1 MQGYAT
7 PADQVVNVTAGNT
20 TIVTGTFV
28 PQALLRVLTSPAVPG
43 TITIDGIRR
52 NDWGVWTYFPPG
64 AHQVCFLA
72 VLAFLPP
79 TCQNINLAAG
89 TGNADVTGVY
99 TASGGAPGEP
109 GPLGELEGDDV
120 ARAPE
125 PDLGGRQHHPTTGG
139 LRGSRRAPAL
149 TSSASATSRATRRP
163 PT

>member
-20 TIVTGTFV
+20 TVVTGTF
-28 PQALLRVLTSPAVPG
+28 PAGAPARADEPGRAG

-89 TGNADVTGVY
+89 TGT
-99 TASGGAPGEP
+99 
-109 GPLGELEGDDV
+109 
-120 ARAPE
+120 
-125 PDLGGRQHHPTTGG
+125 PT
-139 LRGSRRAPAL
+139 
-149 TSSASATSRATRRP
+149 
-163 PT
+163 